1 MEGSARTPG
10 WTARGNEMA
19 TDNQVMLVG
28 NLTDD
33 PELRFTPNGA
43 AVANFRLAVTPRV
56 RDGDAWKDG
65 ETSFFRVN
73 VWRQMAENV
82 AESMTKGSRAVV
94 VGRLRTRSWETPE
107 GEKRSVTE
115 VEADEVA
122 PSLKFATAKV
132 ERASRGGG
140 GGGGGG
146 GEWSGNAG
154 NAGNAGGGSR
164 NSGQFNDEPP
174 F

>member
-1 MEGSARTPG
+1 VA
-10 WTARGNEMA
+10 N
-19 TDNQVMLVG
+19 DNQVMLVG

-56 RDGDAWKDG
+56 RDGDSWKDG
-65 ETSFFRVN
+65 ETSFFRIN
-73 VWRQMAENV
+73 VWRQQAENA
-82 AESMTKGSRAVV
+82 AETLQKGARCIV

-115 VEADEVA
+115 VEADEIG

-132 ERASRGGG
+132 ERSSRGGSGGG
-140 GGGGGG
+140 GGGGD
-146 GEWSGNAG
+146 WAG
-154 NAGNAGGGSR
+154 SAAGASKG
-164 NSGQFNDEPP
+164 GQFNDEPP

>member
-1 MEGSARTPG
+1 
-10 WTARGNEMA
+10 MA
-19 TDNQVMLVG
+19 NDNQVMLVG

-56 RDGDAWKDG
+56 RDGDSWKDG
-65 ETSFFRVN
+65 ETSFFRIN
-73 VWRQMAENV
+73 VWRQQAENV
-82 AESMTKGSRAVV
+82 AETLQKGARCIV

-115 VEADEVA
+115 VEADEIG

-132 ERASRGGG
+132 ERSSRGGSGGG
-140 GGGGGG
+140 GG
-146 GEWSGNAG
+146 SGDWAG
-154 NAGNAGGGSR
+154 SAAGASKG
-164 NSGQFNDEPP
+164 GQFNDEPP